1 MQRMDVQ
8 EYYWM
13 RWMILQWIVT
23 ILYEHLKKLNNFHIP
38 SVLRY
43 SNHILTTLFR
53 EDHISVGSAMGLYQ
67 SKVQSYYYW
76 TDFSTCQFSP
86 LSNGNYTFNFALV
99 TIQPLTEKKKE
110 ILSMNNYHWHTFYY
124 QNIVIS
130 FYLPVELDL
139 FKIHHYNDFWY
150 FN

>member
-1 MQRMDVQ
+1 MDVQ

-99 TIQPLTEKKKE
+99 TIQPLTEKKKRDSIYE
-110 ILSMNNYHWHTFYY
+110 QLPLTHFLLPKYCDFFLSACR
-124 QNIVIS
+124 VRP
-130 FYLPVELDL
+130 L
-139 FKIHHYNDFWY
+139 
-150 FN
+150 